1 MMFITFIDVDKN
13 GKIMIVK
20 DENKNRLLNATLN
33 LEYQVPN
40 LQ

>member
-1 MMFITFIDVDKN
+1 MMFITFTDVDKN

-33 LEYQVPN
+33 LG
-40 LQ
+40 